1 MHCLSESEIEQ
12 NFEFRPTINIFAFHE
27 HNQNCL
33 VCPTPPKTPGRK
45 RKCLLVA
52 GPGRSKVDI
61 KTVLQDDET
70 AKKNALA
77 IAINVFRAL
86 DDVEDFFR
94 TVINELSEEQLTLI
108 SSLIGKKITSTVKI
122 AASELRGKYKKM
134 NYHGNYVTY
143 QSVFNTNP
151 NLVC

>member
-122 AASELRGKYKKM
+122 AASELKGKYKKM

-151 NLVC
+151 NLAS